1 MKPGEHFIK
10 IIHDEMV
17 SLFGEKSSGISFQGK
32 YSVILLAGLQGVGKT
47 TTAGKI
53 ANHLKSLGKTVLL
66 VAADVYRPAA
76 VEQLKKIGK
85 QINVKVF
92 SENDID
98 PVKISKNAV
107 SYAKK
112 IKTDVVIIDTAGRLH
127 FDEHMML
134 EIQRIKK
141 IQ

>member
-10 IIHDEMV
+10 IIHDEMI
-17 SLFGEKSSGISFQGK
+17 SLLGEKSSGISLQTK
-32 YSVILLAGLQGVGKT
+32 QSVILLTGLQGVGKT

-53 ANHLKSLGKTVLL
+53 ANYIKSNGKTVLL

-92 SENDID
+92 FENDID

-112 IKTDVVIIDTAGRLH
+112 N
-127 FDEHMML
+127 
-134 EIQRIKK
+134 
-141 IQ
+141 